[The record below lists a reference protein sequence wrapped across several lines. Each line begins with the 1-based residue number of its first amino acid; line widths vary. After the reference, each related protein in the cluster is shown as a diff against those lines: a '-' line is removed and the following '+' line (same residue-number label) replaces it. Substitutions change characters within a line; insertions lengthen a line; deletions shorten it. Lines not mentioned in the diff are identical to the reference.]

1 VAGTVT
7 VASGYGPGGEVR
19 VGYARRHP
27 RAARVLTRVMG
38 NVVDGSMEDYRALGR
53 ATPFLR
59 FVPRG

>member
-1 VAGTVT
+1 M
-7 VASGYGPGGEVR
+7 ASGYGPGGEVR